1 MYRLFVALDLP
12 EDVKDSLHWLCSE
25 FAVPGARWVSMEQLH
40 LTLRFIGDADEE
52 RFQAI
57 RNSLSLIRAPQFSL
71 HMEGTG
77 RFPPRGAPHVLW
89 VGLSGSSTLLQIRKQ
104 VEEAVQLAGIPSEN
118 RPFSPHITLARL
130 RDASSSAV
138 NSFLERTKE
147 FRTHP
152 FTVSEFRLYS
162 STLTPKGAIHTCE
175 ASYPLELA
183 EIESK

>member
-1 MYRLFVALDLP
+1 MYRLFVAMDLP
-12 EDVKDSLHWLCSE
+12 EDVKDELHGLCRD
-25 FAVPGARWVSMEQLH
+25 FTVPGARWVNIEQLH

-52 RFQAI
+52 LFQTI
-57 RNSLSLIRAPQFSL
+57 RNSLSLIKASQFNL

-89 VGLSGSSTLLQIRKQ
+89 VGLSDSSTLLRIHNQ
-104 VEEAVQLAGIPSEN
+104 VEEAVQLAGIPSEK

-130 RDASSSAV
+130 RDASPGAV

-147 FRTHP
+147 FRTP
-152 FTVSEFRLYS
+152 LFTVSEFRLYS

-175 ASYPLELA
+175 AVYPLELA
-183 EIESK
+183 ETES

>member
-1 MYRLFVALDLP
+1 MYRLFVAVDLP
-12 EDVKDSLHWLCSE
+12 EDVKDELHALCRD
-25 FAVPGARWVSMEQLH
+25 FTVLGAHWVGMEQLH

-52 RFQAI
+52 LFQAI

-89 VGLSGSSTLLQIRKQ
+89 VGLSDSSMLLQIQNQ

-130 RDASSSAV
+130 RDASPGAV

-147 FRTHP
+147 FQTAP
-152 FTVSEFRLYS
+152 FTISEFRLYS

-175 ASYPLELA
+175 AVYHLEL
-183 EIESK
+183 IDQT